1 MRSGKLS
8 LVFILC
14 VIFAAAV
21 FSEAFAAKD
30 GFEELRKNAAEIKT
44 IQAAFIQ
51 TKSMKIL
58 AKPLI
63 SEGLFYFA
71 VPYSFRWEYK
81 KPLRSVVINHQ
92 GETKRYIFSGGKM
105 VEDTSGGVQAMKI
118 VLGEITSWM
127 SGKFDQNPSFRAAL
141 KEKGEFTQI
150 IMTPTAKN
158 MEGMIE
164 KIVIT
169 LSSKDKAVKTVN
181 IIESASAQT
190 RIDFKNTLI
199 NKPLPES
206 IFQDVE

>member
-1 MRSGKLS
+1 MRHAKLS
-8 LVFILC
+8 FLFIIGGL
-14 VIFAAAV
+14 FLAAALMIAHAAED
-21 FSEAFAAKD
+21 SFAR
-30 GFEELRKNAAEIKT
+30 LRKNAAEIKT
-44 IQAAFIQ
+44 IRAAFIQ

-63 SEGLFYFA
+63 SEGLFFFA
-71 VPYSFRWEYK
+71 APDSFRWEYK
-81 KPLRSVVINHQ
+81 KPLRSVVINHR
-92 GETKRYIFSGGKM
+92 GETKRYIFSSGKM
-105 VEDTSGGVQAMKI
+105 VEDQSGGVQAMKI

-127 SGKFDQNPSFRAAL
+127 SGKFDQNPSFQAAL
-141 KEKGEFTQI
+141 KDKGEIKEI

-169 LSSKDKAVKTVN
+169 LSSKDKAVRTVN